1 MIRTKTRQQIANQ
14 LYLTKTDIQRLLGV
28 SQYKARRIYDLA
40 DEIDAEELKYRIE
53 PTKVRI
59 SSISKATGISL
70 NLIKKQAEEGNE
82 NS

>member
-70 NLIKKQAEEGNE
+70 NLIKKQAEEE
-82 NS
+82 Q

>member
-1 MIRTKTRQQIANQ
+1 MIPRKTRQQIASQ

-28 SQYKARRIYDLA
+28 SQYKARQIYDLA

-59 SSISKATGISL
+59 SSVSKATGISL
-70 NLIKKQAEEGNE
+70 NLIKKQAEEE
-82 NS
+82 Q

>member
-1 MIRTKTRQQIANQ
+1 MICVKTRQQIANQ

-40 DEIDAEELKYRIE
+40 DGIDKDELKYRIE

-59 SSISKATGISL
+59 SSVSKATGISL
-70 NLIKKQAEEGNE
+70 NLIKKQAEEE
-82 NS
+82 Q

>member
-1 MIRTKTRQQIANQ
+1 MICVKTRQQIANQ

-40 DEIDAEELKYRIE
+40 DGIDAEELKYRIE

-59 SSISKATGISL
+59 TSISKVTGISV
-70 NLIKKQAEEGNE
+70 NLMKKQAEEE
-82 NS
+82 Q

>member
-53 PTKVRI
+53 PTKVRLT
-59 SSISKATGISL
+59 SVSKVTGLSL
-70 NLIKKQAEEGNE
+70 NLIKKQAEEE
-82 NS
+82 Q

>member
-1 MIRTKTRQQIANQ
+1 MIRAKTRQQIANQ

-59 SSISKATGISL
+59 SSVSKATGISL
-70 NLIKKQAEEGNE
+70 NLIKKQAEEE
-82 NS
+82 Q

>member
-1 MIRTKTRQQIANQ
+1 MIRVKTRQQIANQ

-40 DEIDAEELKYRIE
+40 DGIDAEELKYRIE

-59 SSISKATGISL
+59 TSISKVTGISV
-70 NLIKKQAEEGNE
+70 NLMKKQAEEE
-82 NS
+82 Q

>member
-1 MIRTKTRQQIANQ
+1 MIPRKTRQQIASQ

-40 DEIDAEELKYRIE
+40 NQIDAEDLKYRVE

-59 SSISKATGISL
+59 TSISKVTGISV
-70 NLIKKQAEEGNE
+70 NLMKKQAEEE
-82 NS
+82 Q